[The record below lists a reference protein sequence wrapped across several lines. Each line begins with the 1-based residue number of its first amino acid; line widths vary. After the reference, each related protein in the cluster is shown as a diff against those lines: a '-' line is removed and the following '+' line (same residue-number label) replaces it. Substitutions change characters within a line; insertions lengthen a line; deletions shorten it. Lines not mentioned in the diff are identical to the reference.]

1 MNESFIKTIK
11 KIVSISSSEEDFIRS
26 NVKYKTF
33 KKGDFLVKQ
42 NEVCKNISF
51 IVSGCVK
58 TTYLDQK
65 GNEHVMFFAVENW
78 WAGDSGSFYSQTPA
92 DYTVEC
98 LEETTVIQN
107 SLTDLEDLYLR
118 VPIMERFFRII
129 VQNAYVN
136 LQKKM
141 VQYLSLSA
149 KERYLIFNKKYA
161 AIEQRV
167 PQYLIASYL
176 GVTKEFFS
184 KMKKEIAQKKFN

>member
-1 MNESFIKTIK
+1 MNESFIETIK
-11 KIVSISSSEEDFIRS
+11 KQISISSSEEDYIRS
-26 NVKYKTF
+26 TVQYRTF
-33 KKGDFLVKQ
+33 KKGEFLVKQ
-42 NEVCKNISF
+42 NEVCKSINF

-58 TTYLDQK
+58 TIYLDHK
-65 GNEHVMFFAVENW
+65 GNEHVMFFSVENW

-107 SLTDLEDLYLR
+107 SLSDLEELYLR
-118 VPIMERFFRII
+118 VPIMERFFRIL

-141 VQYLSLSA
+141 VQYLSLST
-149 KERYLIFNKKYA
+149 KERYLIFNKKYSD
-161 AIEQRV
+161 IEQRV

-184 KMKKEIAQKKFN
+184 KMKKEIAQDNFQ